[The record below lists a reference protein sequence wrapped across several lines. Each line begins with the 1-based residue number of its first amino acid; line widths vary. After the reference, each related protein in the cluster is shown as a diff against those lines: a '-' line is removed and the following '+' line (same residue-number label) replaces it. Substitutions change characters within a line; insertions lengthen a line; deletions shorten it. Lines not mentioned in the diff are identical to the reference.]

1 MSQHEKDRAKAF
13 QAKVEEIKADPA
25 GAAMWIRQ
33 LERLQSKLF
42 DDLGEA
48 NEKLAE
54 QASPRAYRESLFL
67 RAQQRGLAP
76 FEVSLDVQK
85 LDAEIDRLSKALIDS
100 LEREDLQNKKLDALR
115 CRLIQAGLATQEE
128 KDQWTPLD

>member
-1 MSQHEKDRAKAF
+1 MVQNDRSKAF

-25 GAAMWIRQ
+25 GAALWIRQ
-33 LERLQSKLF
+33 LERLQTKLF

-54 QASPRAYRESLFL
+54 QESPRAYRESLFL

-85 LDAEIDRLSKALIDS
+85 LDAEIDRLSRALIDA
-100 LEREDLQNKKLDALR
+100 LEREDIQNKKMDALR
-115 CRLIQAGLATQEE
+115 SRLIEAGLATEEE
-128 KDQWTPLD
+128 KRQWLPPA